1 MAPGSV
7 RCALQRI
14 TSLLTLARPR
24 AAPVAHEQVCDA
36 PQVRPGQQSVESMQD
51 KPAPSHSH
59 ALREQFMLWQSLEA
73 VQLAPSGQRALQP
86 IPPQSTS
93 RSM

>member
-1 MAPGSV
+1 
-7 RCALQRI
+7 
-14 TSLLTLARPR
+14 
-24 AAPVAHEQVCDA
+24 
-36 PQVRPGQQSVESMQD
+36 MQD